1 MTNEPYSNS
10 LFFLYLITKPQESI
24 ESKLITHHFLA
35 PALEMFV
42 SYLYFFVCIYIL
54 ELVRKNKNKN
64 QQDRK
69 SLAVSQ
75 PM

>member
-42 SYLYFFVCIYIL
+42 LYLYFLYAYIL

-69 SLAVSQ
+69 SLADSQ